1 MAQNTSKR
9 NLLIIAYFF
18 QPTNVIAS
26 VRLFHFYRES
36 KKYFDWITVISCSN
50 RHLIKKDDSLKL
62 KDVDLYEVPAF
73 DWRRLILLKS
83 EDNDPT
89 FSSTL
94 KKNSIVRWG
103 RQLVEGFPLNIII
116 GDGGLFYILSI
127 YRQACKIIR
136 RNNITHIFSS
146 YRPYS
151 DHLIAHLLKRRFPH
165 LFWIADFRD
174 LHVDPL
180 RKNVLWPAFQRWCNR
195 RILRRADLVTT
206 VSEGLKQHL
215 KELAPRVYVLRNGM
229 GAVTDR
235 SVPVEESDQFTVV
248 YTGAL
253 YEGQRDPAPLFI
265 AISELVNKKCL
276 DPSKISLM
284 YAGPDGQAWL
294 QSARQAGI
302 EYAVSSLGVISRQE
316 ALQLQC
322 RAHLNLLLTW
332 ASPGIGGVLTGK
344 LFEYL
349 QAGRPILAL
358 VNGSRDPELE
368 EILGHWQENGVFYS
382 EGPELPA
389 MLEQFLLRHY
399 RIWEGTEKEIIPL
412 DRNYL
417 EQFSWPHQM
426 RKLMD
431 VL

>member
-1 MAQNTSKR
+1 MANPKK
-9 NLLIIAYFF
+9 LLILYYNFPPVKVPGA
-18 QPTNVIAS
+18 
-26 VRLFHFYRES
+26 VRIHHFYQAALPWFERI
-36 KKYFDWITVISCSN
+36 YALAASN
-50 RHLIKKDDSLKL
+50 RRYFLQDPSLETGCRNIIEVPTWDLRRLMMKKKARNAPFVSSSLKERPI
-62 KDVDLYEVPAF
+62 VRWA
-73 DWRRLILLKS
+73 RRLI
-83 EDNDPT
+83 D
-89 FSSTL
+89 
-94 KKNSIVRWG
+94 
-103 RQLVEGFPLNIII
+103 GFPFNILI
-116 GDGGLFYILSI
+116 GDGGLVYILLGYWRARHLI
-127 YRQACKIIR
+127 QQEG
-136 RNNITHIFSS
+136 ITHIFSTF
-146 YRPYS
+146 RPYS

-174 LHVDPL
+174 LHIDPL
-180 RKNVLWPAFQRWCNR
+180 RKNVFWPAFQRWCNR

-302 EYAVSSLGVISRQE
+302 EYAVSSLGIISRQE